1 MIYPNNLDRNVRGNS
16 VDPDQT
22 APQEQSD
29 QGLHVL
35 QVVCIKYHF
44 SRLWTYGGVHGRN
57 GCRVCVLN
65 IIAFT
70 DICPNGTWAIS
81 PSNI

>member
-1 MIYPNNLDRNVRGNS
+1 MLITLILHFSLKMIYPNNLDRNVRGNS

-35 QVVCIKYHF
+35 LVV
-44 SRLWTYGGVHGRN
+44 
-57 GCRVCVLN
+57 
-65 IIAFT
+65 A
-70 DICPNGTWAIS
+70 
-81 PSNI
+81 